1 MKFSKILRNNHFL
14 SILGSL
20 TSAILGFAG
29 FGIISRALTKEENG
43 YFFVFLTLFT
53 FLEMLR
59 TGLLNTG
66 LIKKLAGLKETDRR
80 NALMGAAW
88 YISFW
93 FTLIFAGLST
103 LFYFFTDIHAE
114 RLGYHYFFKW
124 FGLTYLLT
132 LPWHYAG
139 WLLTANSEFYKLFIL
154 RIVNLGSYLIMVY
167 ICYVWHPTAE
177 GMIISF
183 LVSNAFTSLVCI
195 VMKWCALDTWNKST
209 AKKRKELLDF
219 GKFSMMTLI
228 GSNLLRSSDTFII
241 DAFLGSR
248 AVAVYTIP
256 QKLIDIIEIPIRSI
270 VVSALPQLSSLQNEE
285 KHEQFSKVLQQFTGI
300 LSLTILP
307 LCLLLFLFAEPLVV
321 LIGGEAYRDS
331 AIILRILAI
340 YTVFLPFDRFTGI
353 TFDVLGRP
361 MINTLKVF
369 VMLLVN
375 VGGDIFA
382 IKTAGVGHEVT
393 GVALISIAT
402 FFSGVVFGVLFLKR
416 LISFSVLGT
425 LKRGFTDYRIMIQ
438 MIRSKVKPH

>member
-1 MKFSKILRNNHFL
+1 
-14 SILGSL
+14 
-20 TSAILGFAG
+20 
-29 FGIISRALTKEENG
+29 
-43 YFFVFLTLFT
+43 
-53 FLEMLR
+53 
-59 TGLLNTG
+59 
-66 LIKKLAGLKETDRR
+66 
-80 NALMGAAW
+80 
-88 YISFW
+88 
-93 FTLIFAGLST
+93 
-103 LFYFFTDIHAE
+103 
-114 RLGYHYFFKW
+114 
-124 FGLTYLLT
+124 
-132 LPWHYAG
+132 
-139 WLLTANSEFYKLFIL
+139 
-154 RIVNLGSYLIMVY
+154 
-167 ICYVWHPTAE
+167 
-177 GMIISF
+177 
-183 LVSNAFTSLVCI
+183 
-195 VMKWCALDTWNKST
+195 MKWCALDTWNKST